1 MRKLLASFLMLGLVG
16 CGNVVEEVSEA
27 ESIAY
32 VEESSKAVGKLLN
45 ANVIEE
51 ELSYIETLVGIDEYQ
66 AAKVALEDFLFE
78 LEGDIVD
85 EEHTERIKQL
95 EDVLSVI
102 EVSEDTS
109 HDHTFTAVDAVAIA
123 MERYGTDD
131 DIVYMY
137 DETHEHYAN
146 DEIGYYVALR
156 SIALQ
161 EQEGDRKSTRLN
173 SSHRIAS
180 RMPSSA

>member
-1 MRKLLASFLMLGLVG
+1 MRRLLISFLMIGLVR

-27 ESIAY
+27 ESTAY
-32 VEESSKAVGKLLN
+32 LEESGELLN

-85 EEHTERIKQL
+85 EGQKDRIKQL
-95 EDVLSVI
+95 EDVLSEI
-102 EVSEDTS
+102 EVTEDVG
-109 HDHTFTAVDAVAIA
+109 HEHAFTAVDAVAIA
-123 MERYGTDD
+123 MERYGADD

-137 DETHEHYAN
+137 DETHEHYGD

-161 EQEGDRKSTRLN
+161 EQDGGDGIVLLLFVGEDGSITEL
-173 SSHRIAS
+173 
-180 RMPSSA
+180 

>member
-1 MRKLLASFLMLGLVG
+1 MRKLLVNFLILGLVR
-16 CGNVVEEVSEA
+16 CGNVAEEVSEV
-27 ESIAY
+27 ESTSY
-32 VEESSKAVGKLLN
+32 VEESSQAVGKLLN

-85 EEHTERIKQL
+85 EGQKDRIKQL
-95 EDVLSVI
+95 EDVLSEI
-102 EVSEDTS
+102 EVTEDVG
-109 HDHTFTAVDAVAIA
+109 HEHAFTAVDAVAIA
-123 MERYGTDD
+123 MERYGADD

-137 DETHEHYAN
+137 DETHEHYGD

-161 EQEGDRKSTRLN
+161 EQEGGDGIVLLLFVGEDGSITEL
-173 SSHRIAS
+173 
-180 RMPSSA
+180 

>member
-1 MRKLLASFLMLGLVG
+1 MRKLLVSFLILGVVG
-16 CGNVVEEVSEA
+16 CGNVAEEVLEV
-27 ESIAY
+27 ESTAY

-85 EEHTERIKQL
+85 EGQKDRIKQL
-95 EDVLSVI
+95 EDVLSEI
-102 EVSEDTS
+102 EVTAATS
-109 HDHTFTAVDAVAIA
+109 HDHAFTAVDAVAIA
-123 MERYGTDD
+123 MERYGAD

-137 DETHEHYAN
+137 DETHEHYA
-146 DEIGYYVALR
+146 DDLIGYYVALR

-161 EQEGDRKSTRLN
+161 EQEGGDGIVLLLFVGEDGSIIEL
-173 SSHRIAS
+173 
-180 RMPSSA
+180 